1 MDDNMAIERP
11 EIPQPIT
18 QLKDEIVIFTFIR
31 KFTFH
36 RPISQIS
43 KETILDIA
51 KKKKNTSLLK

>member
-1 MDDNMAIERP
+1 MAIERP
-11 EIPQPIT
+11 EIRQPIT

-51 KKKKNTSLLK
+51 IKKKKHVSIKIIK